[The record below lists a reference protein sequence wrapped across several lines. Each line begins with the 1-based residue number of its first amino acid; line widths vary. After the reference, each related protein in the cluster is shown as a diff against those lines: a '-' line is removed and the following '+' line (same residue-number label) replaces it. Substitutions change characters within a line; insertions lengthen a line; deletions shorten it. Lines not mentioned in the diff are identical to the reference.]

1 MNQPNTMELL
11 GRIRGLSETDVHRS
25 KEQFGDNA
33 LTRNTRR
40 SFAREF
46 IANFGDPIIKILLIA
61 LIVNIVI
68 QIRHFNWYET
78 IGIAIAI
85 LVSTFVS
92 TLSEYGSESAF
103 EKLQEEAL
111 RTKCRVKRAG
121 GLVELPV
128 GDVVVGDIVLLQ
140 PGDRIPAD
148 GLITSGEIHVDQSPL
163 NGESKEAVKKPG
175 EESSRIEKS
184 GFSSRNKLY
193 RGCIVCS
200 GEAIMRVDSVGANT
214 FYGKLA
220 LDVQEAPRE
229 SPLKL
234 RLGKLAT
241 VISLIGYIGA
251 GLVALADLF
260 HSIVIANGYQL
271 DAALRFLETPKLLI
285 ASLIHAA
292 TLAISVVVMAIP
304 EGLPLMIT
312 IVLSSNMKRMLKD
325 NVLVRKLVGIETS
338 GNLNIL
344 FTDKT
349 GTITKGKLKVCFFI
363 NGNGAKL
370 DDYSKFKRTEAG
382 RLLRLSGAYNTAAYV
397 SGLGENPAAT
407 GGKAGLLGKLADR
420 RKSSEKGRTALG
432 GNATERALLEFVLDD
447 EQAASD
453 LRIVASCPFTSANK
467 FSSVQLKGALNL
479 TLVKGAPELILP
491 NCLYFIDTD
500 GVRRDLTEVGRLK
513 KIMSDA
519 ASDAARLIAVAVT
532 DEAMNPSGINRNLTL
547 VGIAGIRD
555 EIRREAPK
563 AIRQVASAGV
573 QVVMITGDSPET
585 ASAIAAEVGLIRKG
599 EDSAVVTSD
608 VLQLMSDKE
617 LKAAI
622 PHLRVVAR
630 AVPSD
635 KSRLVALAQELGL
648 VAGMTGDGIND
659 APALKKADVGFAM
672 GSGTEVA
679 KEAGDIVILDD
690 NFLSISK
697 AILYG
702 RTIFKSI
709 RKFII
714 FRLTMNL
721 CAVAVSIIGP
731 FIGIN
736 SPITV
741 LQMLWVNMV
750 MDSLAGLAFAGE
762 APLREYMEEPP
773 KRRDEPIINKYMYNQ
788 ILIGGIYMTLLCI
801 LFLKLPAIH
810 TMYSHGTGDE
820 FFMTA
825 FFAMFIFAGVFS
837 CFNARTTRLN
847 LLAHVWKNKG
857 FLAIMLLVMISQLLI
872 IYFGGEIFRTTGL
885 RYSELQF
892 VIILAFSVV
901 PVDFF
906 RKSLVGS
913 THRGTAI

>member
-1 MNQPNTMELL
+1 MELL
-11 GRIRGLSETDVHRS
+11 GRIRGLSDSDVSRS
-25 KEQFGDNA
+25 KSQYGDNA
-33 LTRNTRR
+33 LTRSSRR
-40 SFAREF
+40 SFLREF

-61 LIVNIVI
+61 LLVNIVI

-78 IGIAIAI
+78 IGIAVAI

-111 RTKCRVKRAG
+111 KTKCRVKRAG
-121 GLVELPV
+121 CLVELPV
-128 GDVVVGDIVLLQ
+128 SDVVVGDVVLLQ

-148 GLITSGEIHVDQSPL
+148 GVITGGEIHVDQSPL
-163 NGESKEAVKKPG
+163 NGESKEIIKKPG
-175 EESSRIEKS
+175 EEKS
-184 GFSSRNKLY
+184 GAAGDFSSRNRLF
-193 RGCIVCS
+193 RGCVVVS
-200 GEAIMRVDSVGANT
+200 GDAVMRVDSVGTNT
-214 FYGKLA
+214 FYGRLA

-234 RLGKLAT
+234 RLGKLART
-241 VISLIGYIGA
+241 ISMFGYISA
-251 GLVALADLF
+251 TLVALADLF
-260 HSIVIANGYQL
+260 HSIVIANAYQL
-271 DAALRFLETPKLLI
+271 EAILRFLETPKSLLG
-285 ASLIHAA
+285 SLIHAA
-292 TLAISVVVMAIP
+292 TLAISVIVMAIP

-312 IVLSSNMKRMLKD
+312 IVLSSNMNRMLKD

-349 GTITKGKLKVCFFI
+349 GTITRGKLKVSFFI
-363 NGNGAKL
+363 TGNGTKL
-370 DDYSKFKRTEAG
+370 DDYAKFKRTETG
-382 RLLRLSGAYNTAAYV
+382 RLLRLSGFYNTAAYLSEPGAKRETEGV
-397 SGLGENPAAT
+397 
-407 GGKAGLLGKLADR
+407 KAGAFAKIADR
-420 RKSSEKGRTALG
+420 FKNDAKGRTALG
-432 GNATERALLEFVLDD
+432 GNATERALLEFVMEDGP
-447 EQAASD
+447 AAGNV
-453 LRIVASCPFTSANK
+453 RIVANCPFSSANK
-467 FSSVQLKGALNL
+467 FSGVQLKGDVNL
-479 TLVKGAPELILP
+479 TLIKGAPELILP
-491 NCLYFIDTD
+491 NCAFYMDTD
-500 GVRRDLTEVGRLK
+500 GVRRELTAVDRLK
-513 KIMSDA
+513 RIMKDA
-519 ASDAARLIAVAVT
+519 ASDAARLIAVAAC
-532 DEAMNPSGINRNLTL
+532 DDAMNPGGINRNLTL

-555 EIRREAPK
+555 GIRSEAPK
-563 AIRQVASAGV
+563 AIRQVMSAGV
-573 QVVMITGDSPET
+573 QVVMITGDSPDT
-585 ASAIAAEVGLIRKG
+585 AAAIAAEVGLIRKG
-599 EDSAVVTSD
+599 EHSAVLTSD
-608 VLQLMSDKE
+608 MLQKLSDRE
-617 LKAAI
+617 LKAVL
-622 PHLRVVAR
+622 PRLRVVAR
-630 AVPSD
+630 AIPSD
-635 KSRLVALAQELGL
+635 KSRLIALAQDLGL
-648 VAGMTGDGIND
+648 VTGMTGDGIND

-690 NFLSISK
+690 NFLSIAK

-721 CAVAVSIIGP
+721 CAVAVSVIGP

-762 APLREYMEEPP
+762 APLKEYMEEPP
-773 KRRDEPIINKYMYNQ
+773 KRRDEPIINRYMYNQ
-788 ILIGGIYMTLLCI
+788 ILVGGIYMTLLCVF
-801 LFLKLPAIH
+801 FLMFPAIH

-825 FFAMFIFAGVFS
+825 FFALFIFAGVFS

-847 LLAHVWKNKG
+847 LLAHIWRNKG
-857 FLAIMLLVMISQLLI
+857 FLAIMVLVVISQLLI

-892 VIILAFSVV
+892 VTILAFSVI
-901 PVDFF
+901 PVDFI
-906 RKSLVGS
+906 RKSVVGS

>member
-1 MNQPNTMELL
+1 MNQQNTMELL
-11 GRIRGLSETDVHRS
+11 GRIKGLSDSDVHES
-25 KEQFGDNA
+25 KARHGDNA
-33 LTRNTRR
+33 LTRSGRR
-40 SFAREF
+40 SFLREF
-46 IANFGDPIIKILLIA
+46 ISNFGDPIIRILLIA
-61 LIVNIVI
+61 LVVNVVI

-78 IGIAIAI
+78 IGIVTAI

-111 RTKCRVKRAG
+111 KTKSRVKRAG
-121 GLVELPV
+121 GLVEISV
-128 GDVVVGDIVLLQ
+128 ADVVVGDTVLLQ

-148 GLITSGEIHVDQSPL
+148 GIITSGEIHVDQSPL
-163 NGESKEAVKKPG
+163 NGESKEAIKKPG
-175 EESSRIEKS
+175 DGLVGDKGDFSNKSRL
-184 GFSSRNKLY
+184 F
-193 RGCIVCS
+193 RGCVVCS
-200 GEAIMRVDSVGANT
+200 GEAIMHVESVGTNT

-234 RLGKLAT
+234 RLGKLARA
-241 VISLIGYIGA
+241 ISTFGYISA
-251 GLVALADLF
+251 ALVALADLF
-260 HSIVIANGYQL
+260 HSLVIDNAYQI
-271 DAALRFLETPKLLI
+271 DAIIRCLETPKQLLG
-285 ASLIHAA
+285 SLIHAA
-292 TLAISVVVMAIP
+292 TLAISIIVMAIP

-312 IVLSSNMKRMLKD
+312 IVLSSNMKRMLRD

-349 GTITKGKLKVCFFI
+349 GTITKGKLKVSIFVS
-363 NGNGAKL
+363 GNGT
-370 DDYSKFKRTEAG
+370 KFEAFSTFARTGLG
-382 RLLRLSGAYNTAAYV
+382 RLLRLSGVYNTTAYISN
-397 SGLGENPAAT
+397 SGGMAK
-407 GGKAGLLGKLADR
+407 GSR
-420 RKSSEKGRTALG
+420 GRTAVGGKTAVG
-432 GNATERALLEFVLDD
+432 GNATERALLEYVLEDNPVP
-447 EQAASD
+447 ENI
-453 LRIVASCPFTSANK
+453 RIVASAPFSSASK
-467 FSSVQLKGALNL
+467 FSCAQLKGEVNI

-491 NCLYFIDTD
+491 NCTFFYDTD
-500 GVRRDLTEVGRLK
+500 GVRRSFTTSDRLK
-513 KIMSDA
+513 KIMNDMASGAVRLLAVA
-519 ASDAARLIAVAVT
+519 AS
-532 DEAMNPSGINRNLTL
+532 EENMNPAGLNRNLTL
-547 VGIAGIRD
+547 IGIACIRD

-563 AIRQVASAGV
+563 AIRHVTSAGV
-573 QVVMITGDSPET
+573 QVVMITGDSAET
-585 ASAIAAEVGLIRKG
+585 AAAIAGEIGLIHEGDRN
-599 EDSAVVTSD
+599 AVITSD
-608 VLQLMSDKE
+608 ILQKMSDRE
-617 LKAAI
+617 LKALI
-622 PHLRVVAR
+622 PKLRVVAR

-635 KSRLVALAQELGL
+635 KSRLINLAQEIGL

-762 APLREYMEEPP
+762 APLTEYMDEPP
-773 KRRDEPIINKYMYNQ
+773 KRRDEPIINRYMYNQ
-788 ILIGGIYMTLLCI
+788 ILVGGIYMTLLCI
-801 LFLKLPAIH
+801 AFLKIPAIH

-825 FFAMFIFAGVFS
+825 FFAMFIFASVFN

-847 LLAHVWKNKG
+847 LLAHVWRNKG
-857 FLAIMLLVMISQLLI
+857 FLVIMLLVTAIQVLI

-885 RYSELQF
+885 RYAELQF
-892 VIILAFSVV
+892 VIILAFSVI
-901 PVDFF
+901 PVDFM
-906 RKSLVGS
+906 RKSVVGS
-913 THRGTAI
+913 AHRGSAV